1 MPSIKLLVD
10 DLVVY
15 ESTTMPNVSDPTIT
29 MNKLQPIEN
38 PVKGNDYYYVSPDD
52 SKIYQGTLLRVN
64 SSGYTMMSANG
75 QLVVVDNIYVIK
87 ILKKG
92 GKRKSRRTRKRE
104 VTNTTL
110 DLCGRESGS
119 FSRRSKDSR
128 PCAII
133 CHR

>member
-92 GKRKSRRTRKRE
+92 GKRKSRRTRKSKKRS
-104 VTNTTL
+104 TI
-110 DLCGRESGS
+110 
-119 FSRRSKDSR
+119 RR
-128 PCAII
+128 
-133 CHR
+133 